1 MAAGGWFIG
10 LAGKVIGVRLPELP
24 GTGREGVGE
33 PEDEGDWGSVIHRL
47 ETSSVTANSLVAT
60 TPYRCDFVAT
70 ILATVWAK
78 VEVGVT

>member
-10 LAGKVIGVRLPELP
+10 FIAGKVIGVRLPELP

-47 ETSSVTANSLVAT
+47 
-60 TPYRCDFVAT
+60 
-70 ILATVWAK
+70 
-78 VEVGVT
+78 